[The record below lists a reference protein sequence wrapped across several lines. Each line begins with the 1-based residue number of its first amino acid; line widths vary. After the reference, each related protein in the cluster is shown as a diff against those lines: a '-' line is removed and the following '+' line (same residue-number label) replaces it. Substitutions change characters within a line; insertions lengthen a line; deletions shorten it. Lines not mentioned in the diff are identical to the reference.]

1 MAPKRDALS
10 AERQPG
16 RQPGRAVP
24 EPLAEEEPLWQL
36 YAEED
41 NRMHQLAVHR
51 CRVRE
56 RQAMLEQH
64 GSSSSSHQQQPESDY
79 PSIMAH
85 IQRLA
90 TTEAELRA
98 EEIEHIRLRVRNR
111 FPVPMM
117 GYRGDSEIAQQLDD
131 ADIRTLRRFIG
142 VSWSQGKGL
151 KGKGKG
157 PSAQQ
162 LDAQRLI
169 AERAAARYHARADAL
184 EARSRGAGGA
194 EAQRRSA
201 SG

>member
-1 MAPKRDALS
+1 
-10 AERQPG
+10 
-16 RQPGRAVP
+16 
-24 EPLAEEEPLWQL
+24 
-36 YAEED
+36 
-41 NRMHQLAVHR
+41 MHQLAVHR

-64 GSSSSSHQQQPESDY
+64 GSSSSSHQQQPESDD
-79 PSIMAH
+79 PSWMAH
-85 IQRLA
+85 LLRLA

-131 ADIRTLRRFIG
+131 EDVRTLRRFIG
-142 VSWSQGKGL
+142 EASQGKGL

-157 PSAQQ
+157 YSAEQ

-194 EAQRRSA
+194 EARRSA

>member
-24 EPLAEEEPLWQL
+24 EPLAEEEPFWQL

-90 TTEAELRA
+90 TTEAELRE
-98 EEIEHIRLRVRNR
+98 EEIEHIRLRVRNQ
-111 FPVPMM
+111 FPVPLM
-117 GYRGDSEIAQQLDD
+117 GYRGDSESAQQLDEED
-131 ADIRTLRRFIG
+131 AITLRRFIG
-142 VSWSQGKGL
+142 EASQGKGL

-157 PSAQQ
+157 PSAPSIE
-162 LDAQRLI
+162 AQMLI

-194 EAQRRSA
+194 EARRSA